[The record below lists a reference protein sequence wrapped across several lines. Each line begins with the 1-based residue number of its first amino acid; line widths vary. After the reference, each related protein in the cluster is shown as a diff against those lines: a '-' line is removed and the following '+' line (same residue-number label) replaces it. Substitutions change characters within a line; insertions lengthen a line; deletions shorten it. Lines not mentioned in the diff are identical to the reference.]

1 MCRQHHQIG
10 AMMPHNL
17 KHYGAWIAQTRN
29 RLHMESRKSLLGKCP
44 QAALLVIVRLVF
56 EVGVRVGQFPIGEEI
71 RSIGMHQ
78 RHCGREP
85 IRNFPD
91 VGNNGPAG
99 IGIVD
104 REQDLAKRQHDALR
118 AFLWPNQLPR
128 AYASVHVWGERGIA
142 GGPNRTSKKNGE
154 RRTPQSMNKQRVH
167 RFRSFNRSFNCR
179 LLHSL
184 THFSP
189 FV

>member
-1 MCRQHHQIG
+1 MQDFYGNRTQQETTKGAAPMCRQHHQIG
-10 AMMPHNL
+10 ALMPHNL
-17 KHYGAWIAQTRN
+17 KHHGAWIAQARN

-104 REQDLAKRQHDALR
+104 REQDLAKRQHYA
-118 AFLWPNQLPR
+118 LPR
-128 AYASVHVWGERGIA
+128 HFTGQTNYLAHTFQCTSGARG
-142 GGPNRTSKKNGE
+142 
-154 RRTPQSMNKQRVH
+154 V
-167 RFRSFNRSFNCR
+167 
-179 LLHSL
+179 
-184 THFSP
+184 
-189 FV
+189 